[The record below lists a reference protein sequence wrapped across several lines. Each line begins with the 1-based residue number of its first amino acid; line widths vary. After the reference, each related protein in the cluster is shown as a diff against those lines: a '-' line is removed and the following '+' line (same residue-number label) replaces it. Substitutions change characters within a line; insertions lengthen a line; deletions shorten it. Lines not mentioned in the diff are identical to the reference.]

1 VIGHVIDTIG
11 PLWRMSLAIAVFVA
25 VVLGVEWWL
34 AQEDDVQRLLDE
46 RREQLRSGT
55 RDV

>member
-1 VIGHVIDTIG
+1 MIGHVIDTIG